1 MSPRRGRNRPIR
13 GRQGGTCLR
22 SFHCNINNCVKRLYM
37 GGDSPEDKMSGT
49 RRQYAANYRKPPVH
63 TRFKKGQSGNPR
75 GRPAKKLAA
84 LLAAALN
91 EKVTVTENGKR
102 RQVTKREVA
111 RPRRGSVSAIRQ
123 RRERSGCR
131 HGGDRRRDH
140 PAAPRDIRPEH
151 AWRPVSRRLRAL
163 IEAKLKSLPL
173 KPREV
178 ITPPPV
184 IDLMAA
190 LKRSLAQELLAT
202 GAMTAKQRRPKPA
215 ANRRQRSL
223 LLPLAGGRRRKEQ
236 PTIDPASVA
245 ASSRKK
251 ALTMA

>member
-1 MSPRRGRNRPIR
+1 
-13 GRQGGTCLR
+13 
-22 SFHCNINNCVKRLYM
+22 M

-75 GRPAKKLAA
+75 GRPAKNLAV

-111 RPRRGSVSAIRQ
+111 RRRRGSVSAIRQ

-131 HGGDRRRDH
+131 HGGDRWRDH

-163 IEAKLKSLPL
+163 IKAKLKSLPL

-178 ITPPPV
+178 ITPSPV

-251 ALTMA
+251 A